1 MGKKPGANSKGRP
14 AGSGCVSAKRREL
27 FRTRALNREL
37 KTMEVE
43 DINSKNVDWR
53 KDKAQGNKKPRLLS
67 AEEVAKFFE
76 QKDKKGEGHQK
87 EMEEE
92 NSQQKKEKEIEEE
105 KGQEK
110 KEKEM
115 EEDKGQ
121 EVGQEK
127 KKVVEEEKTVVK
139 EEKREVK
146 KEPAGTIDKMEPA
159 KAAEAEKTFGPS
171 KVQSEKEKQDSN
183 QKQREEMADLPDWGT
198 SSSEEESSSSS
209 SSSRANPS
217 LDKKDGAAQPSLDK
231 KDGQGAPQ
239 PSLDKKDGQGTN
251 PSLDKKDWKSK
262 RSDLGTF
269 IEETVRNGSQASR
282 QTIWR
287 LKPNKKVAV
296 DWYQTTRLKGGV
308 PWENIKALQKLQ
320 FCGWEVTLV
329 SYCGKRRELEV
340 REEIYA
346 MRHDFIFDRLCFTR
360 SKCGMTGKCA
370 KAQELG
376 INYVIDDDSEIFWEC
391 FGRGKWVY
399 PVRTQYQQHDWSRWK
414 FSGLPQAVDQL
425 IKDVN

>member
-1 MGKKPGANSKGRP
+1 M
-14 AGSGCVSAKRREL
+14 
-27 FRTRALNREL
+27 
-37 KTMEVE
+37 
-43 DINSKNVDWR
+43 
-53 KDKAQGNKKPRLLS
+53 
-67 AEEVAKFFE
+67 AKFFE

-139 EEKREVK
+139 EEKTEVK

-183 QKQREEMADLPDWGT
+183 QKQREEMDDLPDWGT

-209 SSSRANPS
+209 SSSSRANPS
-217 LDKKDGAAQPSLDK
+217 LDKKNGAAQPSLDK

-239 PSLDKKDGQGTN
+239 PY
-251 PSLDKKDWKSK
+251 
-262 RSDLGTF
+262 LGTF
-269 IEETVRNGSQASR
+269 IEETVSQASR

-329 SYCGKRRELEV
+329 SYCGKRREL
-340 REEIYA
+340 
-346 MRHDFIFDRLCFTR
+346 
-360 SKCGMTGKCA
+360 
-370 KAQELG
+370 
-376 INYVIDDDSEIFWEC
+376 
-391 FGRGKWVY
+391 
-399 PVRTQYQQHDWSRWK
+399 
-414 FSGLPQAVDQL
+414 
-425 IKDVN
+425 